1 MAADEY
7 ERIIAEA
14 AHRGTLIIASH
25 DSTPITPVVP
35 DWDRLAAA
43 SIRERRLKM
52 AALMVFLVAVSI
64 PIVLPY
70 FWMVMIAFT
79 ARTGGANADTLW
91 VACAILVPV
100 TLAYVIAYQSLSVRY
115 RTLAG
120 VAAVLIIAV
129 LMWLFLRNDLHLNN
143 FRFMINPN
151 IVEDIRGAATAG
163 GQFPWVWNAFG
174 NSLLL
179 AGTQTLIVVTVS
191 TLAAYYLSRFSFL
204 GRAAFLQSLL
214 VLQAFPAITL
224 VIPIFLIV
232 YWVGLLNT
240 LYAPILVITALEL
253 PFFIFIMKGFF
264 DAVPWDIEMSA
275 MTDGASRRQAFWL
288 VVLPQVRV
296 GMIAIGVFAF
306 IKGWEE
312 YVFVTGLRTGNS
324 YWVMSTY
331 LYYVRE
337 DVMGVD
343 YGMVAAV
350 SLLYVLPSLILYLFC
365 QKFLTQM
372 TVGGVKG

>member
-1 MAADEY
+1 M
-7 ERIIAEA
+7 
-14 AHRGTLIIASH
+14 
-25 DSTPITPVVP
+25 V
-35 DWDRLAAA
+35 DWVKLAQRSRLG
-43 SIRERRLKM
+43 RRLRLG
-52 AALMVFLVAVSI
+52 ALSVFLVAVSI
-64 PIVLPY
+64 PIAVPY
-70 FWMVMIAFT
+70 IWMVMIAFT
-79 ARTGGANADTLW
+79 ARRGMAETGTLW
-91 VACAILVPV
+91 PALLVILVGLGIYGAAMLWLRRER
-100 TLAYVIAYQSLSVRY
+100 LAIVM
-115 RTLAG
+115 G
-120 VAAVLIIAV
+120 VLTAFLLGLI
-129 LMWLFLRNDLHLNN
+129 LLGQDLHLQN
-143 FRFMINPN
+143 FRFMVNAN
-151 IVEDIRGAATAG
+151 IIDDLD
-163 GQFPWVWNAFG
+163 GQGTVGERYPWVWEAFA

-179 AGTQTLIVVTVS
+179 ASTQTVIVVTVS
-191 TLAAYYLSRFSFL
+191 TLAAYYLSRFSFR
-204 GRAAFLQSLL
+204 GRNTFLQSLL

-232 YWVGLLNT
+232 FWVDLLNT
-240 LYAPILVITALEL
+240 LYAPILVLTALEL

-275 MTDGASRRQAFWL
+275 MTDGASRREAFWM

-312 YVFVTGLRTGNS
+312 YVFVNGLRTGES

-350 SLLYVLPSLILYLFC
+350 AVLYVLPALILYLFC
-365 QKFLTQM
+365 QKYLTQM
-372 TVGGVKG
+372 TLGGVKG

>member
-1 MAADEY
+1 M
-7 ERIIAEA
+7 
-14 AHRGTLIIASH
+14 
-25 DSTPITPVVP
+25 V
-35 DWDRLAAA
+35 DWVKLAQRSRLG
-43 SIRERRLKM
+43 RRLRLG
-52 AALMVFLVAVSI
+52 ALSVFLVAVSI
-64 PIVLPY
+64 PIAVPY
-70 FWMVMIAFT
+70 IWMVMIAFT
-79 ARTGGANADTLW
+79 ARRGMAETGTLW
-91 VACAILVPV
+91 PALLVILVGLGIYGAAMLWLRRER
-100 TLAYVIAYQSLSVRY
+100 LAIVM
-115 RTLAG
+115 G
-120 VAAVLIIAV
+120 VLTAFLLGLI
-129 LMWLFLRNDLHLNN
+129 LLGQDLHLQN
-143 FRFMINPN
+143 FRFMVNAN
-151 IVEDIRGAATAG
+151 IIDDLD
-163 GQFPWVWNAFG
+163 GQGTVGERYPWVWEAFA

-179 AGTQTLIVVTVS
+179 ASTQTVIVVTVS
-191 TLAAYYLSRFSFL
+191 TLAAYYLSRFSFR
-204 GRAAFLQSLL
+204 GRNTFLQSLL

-232 YWVGLLNT
+232 FWVGLLNT
-240 LYAPILVITALEL
+240 LYAPILVLTALEL

-275 MTDGASRRQAFWL
+275 MTDGASRREAFWM

-312 YVFVTGLRTGNS
+312 YVFVNGLRTGDS

-350 SLLYVLPSLILYLFC
+350 AVLYVLPALILYLFC
-365 QKFLTQM
+365 QKYLTQM
-372 TVGGVKG
+372 TLGGVKG

>member
-1 MAADEY
+1 M
-7 ERIIAEA
+7 
-14 AHRGTLIIASH
+14 
-25 DSTPITPVVP
+25 V
-35 DWDRLAAA
+35 DWVKLAQRSRLG
-43 SIRERRLKM
+43 RRLRLG
-52 AALMVFLVAVSI
+52 ALSLFLVAVSI
-64 PIVLPY
+64 PIAVPY
-70 FWMVMIAFT
+70 IWMVMIAFT
-79 ARTGGANADTLW
+79 ARRGMAETGTLW
-91 VACAILVPV
+91 PALLVILVGLGIYGAAMLWLRRER
-100 TLAYVIAYQSLSVRY
+100 LAIVM
-115 RTLAG
+115 G
-120 VAAVLIIAV
+120 VLTAFLLGLI
-129 LMWLFLRNDLHLNN
+129 LLGQDLHLQN
-143 FRFMINPN
+143 FRFMVNAN
-151 IVEDIRGAATAG
+151 IIDDLD
-163 GQFPWVWNAFG
+163 GQGTVGERYPWVWEAFA

-179 AGTQTLIVVTVS
+179 ASTQTVIVVTVS
-191 TLAAYYLSRFSFL
+191 TLAAYYLSRFSFR
-204 GRAAFLQSLL
+204 GRNTFLQSLL

-232 YWVGLLNT
+232 FWVGLLNT
-240 LYAPILVITALEL
+240 LYAPILVLTALEL

-275 MTDGASRRQAFWL
+275 MTDGASRREAFWM

-312 YVFVTGLRTGNS
+312 YVFVNGLRTGES

-350 SLLYVLPSLILYLFC
+350 AVLYVLPALILYLFC
-365 QKFLTQM
+365 QKYLTQM
-372 TVGGVKG
+372 TLGGVKG

>member
-1 MAADEY
+1 M
-7 ERIIAEA
+7 
-14 AHRGTLIIASH
+14 IASESGR
-25 DSTPITPVVP
+25 DTRAKS
-35 DWDRLAAA
+35 DWNLLAAR

-52 AALMVFLVAVSI
+52 AALVVFLVSVSI
-64 PIVLPY
+64 PVVLPY

-79 ARTGGANADTLW
+79 ARTGGADADTLW
-91 VACAILVPV
+91 IACGILVPV
-100 TLAYVIAYQSLSVRY
+100 TFIYVLTYHLMSADKRLFAAVIALILAISL
-115 RTLAG
+115 L
-120 VAAVLIIAV
+120 
-129 LMWLFLRNDLHLNN
+129 WFFLGDDLHLNN
-143 FRFMINPN
+143 FRFMVNPN

-163 GQFPWVWNAFG
+163 GQFPWVWEAFF
-174 NSLLL
+174 NSLFL
-179 AGTQTLIVVTVS
+179 AAAQTIIVVVVS
-191 TLAAYYLSRFSFL
+191 TLAAYYLSRFAFR
-204 GRAAFLQSLL
+204 GRATFLQSLL

-224 VIPIFLIV
+224 IIPIFLIV

-275 MTDGASRRQAFWL
+275 MTDGASRRQAFL
-288 VVLPQVRV
+288 FVVLPQVKV

-343 YGMVAAV
+343 YGLVAAV
-350 SLLYVLPSLILYLFC
+350 SLIYVLPSLVLYLFC
-365 QKFLTQM
+365 QRYLTQM
-372 TVGGVKG
+372 TIGGVKG

>member
-1 MAADEY
+1 MTDTA
-7 ERIIAEA
+7 
-14 AHRGTLIIASH
+14 T
-25 DSTPITPVVP
+25 
-35 DWDRLAAA
+35 DWTRLAT
-43 SIRERRLKM
+43 REVARRRIGL
-52 AALMVFLVAVSI
+52 AVVTLFLAAVSI

-79 ARTGGANADTLW
+79 AKTGDANSDTLW
-91 VACAILVPV
+91 KALAILVPV
-100 TLAYVIAYQSLSVRY
+100 ILVIVVIRQVIPARWRLW
-115 RTLAG
+115 AG
-120 VAAVLIIAV
+120 LGAVALIVGLIWMVLGD
-129 LMWLFLRNDLHLNN
+129 DLHLRN
-143 FRFMINPN
+143 FRFMVNPN
-151 IVEDIRGAATAG
+151 VIEDTKGQATAG
-163 GQFPWVWNAFG
+163 GQYPWVWTAFF

-179 AGTQTLIVVTVS
+179 ATTQMVIVVTVS
-191 TLAAYYLSRFSFL
+191 TLAGYYLSRFAFK
-204 GRAAFLQSLL
+204 GRAAFLQGLL

-232 YWVGLLNT
+232 YWVGLLNS
-240 LYAPILVITALEL
+240 LVAPILVLTALEL

-275 MTDGASRRQAFWL
+275 MADGATRQQAFRL
-288 VVLPQVRV
+288 VVLPQVRM
-296 GMIAIGVFAF
+296 GMIAVGVFAF

-312 YVFVTGLRTGNS
+312 YVFVTGLSTGNS

-343 YGMVAAV
+343 YGLVAAV
-350 SLLYVLPSLILYLFC
+350 SVLYVLPSLILYLFA
-365 QKFLTQM
+365 QKYLTQM

>member
-1 MAADEY
+1 M
-7 ERIIAEA
+7 
-14 AHRGTLIIASH
+14 
-25 DSTPITPVVP
+25 V
-35 DWDRLAAA
+35 DWVKLAQRSRLG
-43 SIRERRLKM
+43 RRLRLG
-52 AALMVFLVAVSI
+52 ALSVFLVAVSI
-64 PIVLPY
+64 PIAVPY
-70 FWMVMIAFT
+70 IWMVMIAFT
-79 ARTGGANADTLW
+79 ARRGMAETGTLW
-91 VACAILVPV
+91 PALLVILVGLGIYGAAMLWLRRER
-100 TLAYVIAYQSLSVRY
+100 LAIVM
-115 RTLAG
+115 G
-120 VAAVLIIAV
+120 VLTAFLLGLI
-129 LMWLFLRNDLHLNN
+129 LLGQDLHLQN
-143 FRFMINPN
+143 FRFMVNAN
-151 IVEDIRGAATAG
+151 IIDDLD
-163 GQFPWVWNAFG
+163 GQGTVGERYPWVWEAFA

-179 AGTQTLIVVTVS
+179 ASTQTVIVVTVS
-191 TLAAYYLSRFSFL
+191 TLAAYYLSRFSFR
-204 GRAAFLQSLL
+204 GRNTFLQSLL

-232 YWVGLLNT
+232 FWVGLLNT
-240 LYAPILVITALEL
+240 LYAPILVLTALEL

-275 MTDGASRRQAFWL
+275 MTDGASRREAFWM

-312 YVFVTGLRTGNS
+312 YVFVNGLRTGES

-350 SLLYVLPSLILYLFC
+350 AVLYVLPALILYLFC
-365 QKFLTQM
+365 QKYLTQM
-372 TVGGVKG
+372 TLGGVKG

>member
-1 MAADEY
+1 M
-7 ERIIAEA
+7 
-14 AHRGTLIIASH
+14 
-25 DSTPITPVVP
+25 V
-35 DWDRLAAA
+35 DWVQLAQRSRLG
-43 SIRERRLKM
+43 RRLRLG
-52 AALMVFLVAVSI
+52 ALSVFLVAVSI
-64 PIVLPY
+64 PIAVPY
-70 FWMVMIAFT
+70 IWMVMIAFT
-79 ARTGGANADTLW
+79 ARRGMAETGTLW
-91 VACAILVPV
+91 PALVVILVG
-100 TLAYVIAYQSLSVRY
+100 LGIY
-115 RTLAG
+115 G
-120 VAAVLIIAV
+120 VAMLWLRRERLAIVMGVLTA
-129 LMWLFLRNDLHLNN
+129 FLLGLILLGQDLHLQN
-143 FRFMINPN
+143 FRFMVNAN
-151 IVEDIRGAATAG
+151 IIDDLD
-163 GQFPWVWNAFG
+163 GQGTVGERYPWVWEAFA

-179 AGTQTLIVVTVS
+179 ASTQTVIVVTVS
-191 TLAAYYLSRFSFL
+191 TLAAYYLSRFSFR
-204 GRAAFLQSLL
+204 GRNTFLQSLL

-232 YWVGLLNT
+232 FWVGLLNT
-240 LYAPILVITALEL
+240 LYAPILVLTALEL

-275 MTDGASRRQAFWL
+275 MTDGASRREAFWM

-312 YVFVTGLRTGNS
+312 YVFVNGLRTGES

-350 SLLYVLPSLILYLFC
+350 AVLYVLPALILYLFC
-365 QKFLTQM
+365 QKYLTQM
-372 TVGGVKG
+372 TLGGVKG

>member
-1 MAADEY
+1 M
-7 ERIIAEA
+7 
-14 AHRGTLIIASH
+14 T
-25 DSTPITPVVP
+25 
-35 DWDRLAAA
+35 DWSALARR
-43 SIRERRLKM
+43 SIRARRLRLG
-52 AALMVFLVAVSI
+52 ALSVFLAAVSI
-64 PIVLPY
+64 PIAVPY
-70 FWMVMIAFT
+70 IWMVMIAFT
-79 ARTGGANADTLW
+79 SHRGMAETGTLW
-91 VACAILVPV
+91 PALIVIVAGLFSYGAALLWLRRERLAIV
-100 TLAYVIAYQSLSVRY
+100 AGI
-115 RTLAG
+115 G
-120 VAAVLIIAV
+120 VALVLGIV
-129 LMWLFLRNDLHLNN
+129 LLGGDLHVQN
-143 FRFMINPN
+143 FRFMVNAN
-151 IVEDIRGAATAG
+151 IIEELQGQATAG
-163 GQFPWVWNAFG
+163 GQFPWVWEAFA
-174 NSLLL
+174 NSLIL
-179 AGTQTLIVVTVS
+179 AATQTVIVVTVS
-191 TLAAYYLSRFSFL
+191 TLAAYYLSRFSFR
-204 GRAAFLQSLL
+204 GRSAFLQSLL

-240 LYAPILVITALEL
+240 LYAPILVLTALEL

-275 MTDGASRRQAFWL
+275 MTDGASRRQAFWM

-312 YVFVTGLRTGNS
+312 YVFVNGLRTGNS

-350 SLLYVLPSLILYLFC
+350 AVLYVLPALVLYLFC
-365 QKFLTQM
+365 QKYLTQM
-372 TVGGVKG
+372 TLGGVKG

>member
-1 MAADEY
+1 MQAQA
-7 ERIIAEA
+7 RSIAP
-14 AHRGTLIIASH
+14 
-25 DSTPITPVVP
+25 DDKP
-35 DWDRLAAA
+35 DWDHLAKV
-43 SIRERRLKM
+43 SVRDHKLKI
-52 AALMVFLVAVSI
+52 AALTVFLVAVSI

-79 ARTGGANADTLW
+79 AKTGGADAGTLW
-91 VACAILVPV
+91 TACAILVPV
-100 TLAYVIAYQSLSVRY
+100 TLAYVIAYRSLSVRH
-115 RTLAG
+115 RTWVGIFA
-120 VAAVLIIAV
+120 LILIAV
-129 LMWLFLRNDLHLNN
+129 LMWAFLGDEIHLGN
-143 FRFMINPN
+143 FRFLVNPN
-151 IVEDIRGAATAG
+151 IVEDIRGTATAG
-163 GQFPWVWNAFG
+163 GQFPWMWEAFG

-179 AGTQTLIVVTVS
+179 ASVQTLIVVTVS
-191 TLAAYYLSRFSFL
+191 TLAAYYLSRFSFQ

-214 VLQAFPAITL
+214 ILQAFPAITL
-224 VIPIFLIV
+224 VIPIFLIT

-240 LYAPILVITALEL
+240 LTAPILVITTLEL

-275 MTDGASRRQAFWL
+275 MTDGASRRQAFRM

-312 YVFVTGLRTGNS
+312 YVFVTGLRTGNG

-331 LYYVRE
+331 IYYVRE
-337 DVMGVD
+337 DIMGVD

-350 SLLYVLPSLILYLFC
+350 SLVYVLPALILYLFC
-365 QKFLTQM
+365 QKYLTQM

>member
-1 MAADEY
+1 M
-7 ERIIAEA
+7 
-14 AHRGTLIIASH
+14 
-25 DSTPITPVVP
+25 V
-35 DWDRLAAA
+35 DWVQLAQRSRLG
-43 SIRERRLKM
+43 RRLRLS
-52 AALMVFLVAVSI
+52 ALSVFLVVVSI
-64 PIVLPY
+64 PIAVPY
-70 FWMVMIAFT
+70 IWMVMIAFT
-79 ARTGGANADTLW
+79 ARRGMAETGTLW
-91 VACAILVPV
+91 PALVVILVG
-100 TLAYVIAYQSLSVRY
+100 LGIY
-115 RTLAG
+115 G
-120 VAAVLIIAV
+120 VAMLWLRRERLAIVISVLTA
-129 LMWLFLRNDLHLNN
+129 FLLGLILLGQDLHLQN
-143 FRFMINPN
+143 FRFMVNAN
-151 IVEDIRGAATAG
+151 IIDDLD
-163 GQFPWVWNAFG
+163 GQGTVGERYPWVWEAFA

-179 AGTQTLIVVTVS
+179 ASTQTVIVVTVS
-191 TLAAYYLSRFSFL
+191 TLAAYYLSRFSFR
-204 GRAAFLQSLL
+204 GRNTFLQSLL

-232 YWVGLLNT
+232 FWVGLLNT
-240 LYAPILVITALEL
+240 LYAPILVLTALEL

-275 MTDGASRRQAFWL
+275 MTDGASRREAFWM

-312 YVFVTGLRTGNS
+312 YVFVNGLRTGES

-350 SLLYVLPSLILYLFC
+350 AVLYVLPALILYLFC
-365 QKFLTQM
+365 QKYLTQM
-372 TVGGVKG
+372 TLGGVKG

>member
-1 MAADEY
+1 M
-7 ERIIAEA
+7 
-14 AHRGTLIIASH
+14 
-25 DSTPITPVVP
+25 V
-35 DWDRLAAA
+35 DWLKLAQRSRLG
-43 SIRERRLKM
+43 RRLRLG
-52 AALMVFLVAVSI
+52 ALSVFLVAVSI
-64 PIVLPY
+64 PIAVPY
-70 FWMVMIAFT
+70 IWMVMIAFT
-79 ARTGGANADTLW
+79 ARRGMAETGTLW
-91 VACAILVPV
+91 PALVVILVG
-100 TLAYVIAYQSLSVRY
+100 LGIY
-115 RTLAG
+115 G
-120 VAAVLIIAV
+120 VAMLWLRRERLAIVMGVLTA
-129 LMWLFLRNDLHLNN
+129 FLLGLILLGQDLHLQN
-143 FRFMINPN
+143 FRFMVNAN
-151 IVEDIRGAATAG
+151 IIDDLD
-163 GQFPWVWNAFG
+163 GQGTVGERYPWVWEAFA

-179 AGTQTLIVVTVS
+179 ASTQTVIVVTVS
-191 TLAAYYLSRFSFL
+191 TLAAYYLSRFSFR
-204 GRAAFLQSLL
+204 GRNTFLQSLL

-232 YWVGLLNT
+232 FWVGLLNT
-240 LYAPILVITALEL
+240 LYAPILVLTALEL

-275 MTDGASRRQAFWL
+275 MTDGASRREAFWM

-312 YVFVTGLRTGNS
+312 YVFVNGLRTGES

-350 SLLYVLPSLILYLFC
+350 AVLYVLPALILYLFC
-365 QKFLTQM
+365 QKYLTQM
-372 TVGGVKG
+372 TLGGVKG

>member
-1 MAADEY
+1 M
-7 ERIIAEA
+7 
-14 AHRGTLIIASH
+14 
-25 DSTPITPVVP
+25 V
-35 DWDRLAAA
+35 DWVKLAQRSRLG
-43 SIRERRLKM
+43 RRLRLS
-52 AALMVFLVAVSI
+52 ALSVFLVAVSI
-64 PIVLPY
+64 PIAVPY
-70 FWMVMIAFT
+70 IWMVMIAFT
-79 ARTGGANADTLW
+79 ARRGMAETGTLW
-91 VACAILVPV
+91 PALVVILVG
-100 TLAYVIAYQSLSVRY
+100 LGIY
-115 RTLAG
+115 G
-120 VAAVLIIAV
+120 VAMLWLRRERLAIVISVLTA
-129 LMWLFLRNDLHLNN
+129 FLLGLILLGQDLHLQN
-143 FRFMINPN
+143 FRFMVNAN
-151 IVEDIRGAATAG
+151 IIDDLD
-163 GQFPWVWNAFG
+163 GQGTVGERYPWVWEAFA

-179 AGTQTLIVVTVS
+179 ASTQTVIVVTVS
-191 TLAAYYLSRFSFL
+191 TLAAYYLSRFSFR
-204 GRAAFLQSLL
+204 GRNTFLQSLL

-232 YWVGLLNT
+232 FWVGLLNT
-240 LYAPILVITALEL
+240 LYAPILVLTALEL

-275 MTDGASRRQAFWL
+275 MTDGASRREAFWM

-312 YVFVTGLRTGNS
+312 YVFVNGLRTGES

-350 SLLYVLPSLILYLFC
+350 AVLYVLPALILYLFC
-365 QKFLTQM
+365 QKYLTQM
-372 TVGGVKG
+372 TLGGVKG

>member
-1 MAADEY
+1 M
-7 ERIIAEA
+7 
-14 AHRGTLIIASH
+14 
-25 DSTPITPVVP
+25 V
-35 DWDRLAAA
+35 DWVKLAQR
-43 SIRERRLKM
+43 SRFGRRLRLG
-52 AALMVFLVAVSI
+52 ALSLFLVAVSI
-64 PIVLPY
+64 PIAVPY
-70 FWMVMIAFT
+70 IWMVMIAFT
-79 ARTGGANADTLW
+79 ARRGMAETGTLW
-91 VACAILVPV
+91 PALVVILVG
-100 TLAYVIAYQSLSVRY
+100 LGIY
-115 RTLAG
+115 G
-120 VAAVLIIAV
+120 VAMLWLRRERLAIVISVLTA
-129 LMWLFLRNDLHLNN
+129 FLLGLILLGQDLHLQN
-143 FRFMINPN
+143 FRFMVNAN
-151 IVEDIRGAATAG
+151 IIDDLD
-163 GQFPWVWNAFG
+163 GQGTVGERYPWVWEAFA

-179 AGTQTLIVVTVS
+179 ASTQTVIVVTVS
-191 TLAAYYLSRFSFL
+191 TLAAYYLSRFSFR
-204 GRAAFLQSLL
+204 GRNTFLQSLL

-232 YWVGLLNT
+232 FWVGLLNT
-240 LYAPILVITALEL
+240 LYAPILVLTALEL

-275 MTDGASRRQAFWL
+275 MTDGASRREAFWM

-312 YVFVTGLRTGNS
+312 YVFVNGLRTGES

-350 SLLYVLPSLILYLFC
+350 AVLYVLPALILYLFC
-365 QKFLTQM
+365 QKYLTQM
-372 TVGGVKG
+372 TLGGVKG

>member
-1 MAADEY
+1 VHY
-7 ERIIAEA
+7 RLPL
-14 AHRGTLIIASH
+14 G
-25 DSTPITPVVP
+25 VV
-35 DWDRLAAA
+35 
-43 SIRERRLKM
+43 S
-52 AALMVFLVAVSI
+52 V
-64 PIVLPY
+64 
-70 FWMVMIAFT
+70 
-79 ARTGGANADTLW
+79 
-91 VACAILVPV
+91 IL
-100 TLAYVIAYQSLSVRY
+100 
-115 RTLAG
+115 
-120 VAAVLIIAV
+120 IAV
-129 LMWLFLRNDLHLNN
+129 LMWLFLGDDLHLNN

-163 GQFPWVWNAFG
+163 GQFPWVWTAFG
-174 NSLLL
+174 NSLIL
-179 AGTQTLIVVTVS
+179 AGTQTVIVVTVS
-191 TLAAYYLSRFSFL
+191 TLAAYYLSRFSFR
-204 GRAAFLQSLL
+204 GRATFLQSLL

-232 YWVGLLNT
+232 FWVGLLNT

-275 MTDGASRRQAFWL
+275 MTDGASRRQAFWM
-288 VVLPQVRV
+288 VVLPQVRG

-350 SLLYVLPSLILYLFC
+350 SLLYVLPALILYLFC
-365 QKFLTQM
+365 QKYLTQM